1 MKNLKIN
8 NIPSNVKARVVDFSK
23 EANNKDIIDAQE
35 RDKNEKYILLGMGLI
50 VFWVFTLNYKYHKGK
65 L

>member
-50 VFWVFTLNYKYHKGK
+50 VFWVLTLNYKYHKGK

>member
-8 NIPSNVKARVVDFSK
+8 NIPNNIKARVVDFTK
-23 EANNKDIIDAQE
+23 ESNNKDIIDAQE

-50 VFWVFTLNYKYHKGK
+50 VFWVLTLNYKYHKGK